1 MNKKNLKKL
10 IFVIIFISILVSF
23 TLFIKN
29 YNKKNY
35 SESITF
41 VKRIIKEKYDE
52 VIYNE
57 ESDCFYAY
65 YLEDNL
71 YNYDIYDI
79 NGNNIYSFES
89 NEKLDIVSIRKKYF
103 IVKKDK
109 FILYDNEFK
118 EITYSD
124 NIKALSNK
132 LILVDNK
139 IIDISRKVVFDNID
153 RVNNY
158 GDNNY
163 FLLNNNILI
172 NKSGEILLDGYNVV
186 EEVDNDIHSAFLI
199 VKKDKYYTFLSSFDD
214 ILGDGFDSYYIK
226 DDVLYTFDSNNKY
239 KIYKNGL
246 RKKIITYNISKD
258 ITNNY
263 QYDLSKIMYDKYLFV
278 IEKKSNHFGLL
289 NIDNNRFTKISN
301 TINTYKKISDRY
313 YLLQDGMKNKIYD
326 IQNNKVVFESK
337 YNLDNSLI
345 YSDYY
350 VIKNYDSYSLYDSK
364 WNKIIDSDNQIILL
378 DKKIKYG
385 TINNIIT
392 IYDLE
397 TKKQFNASKFNIN
410 NKEYYKYNDGS
421 NYYIVRSDGTVKYKS
436 KNNIIYDEKNIIIL
450 NNKNITINNLV
461 ENKMNTYEVNNP
473 KLLSTTIYRNSIIIK
488 NFNSI
493 EIINTFGENV
503 KKIKNIDIKSIINNH
518 NNGKLIMIVTKD
530 KDGKKLEGC
539 YIGE

>member
-57 ESDCFYAY
+57 ESDYFYAY
-65 YLEDNL
+65 YLEDNF

-132 LILVDNK
+132 LILVDNR

-473 KLLSTTIYRNSIIIK
+473 KLLNTTIYRNSIIIK
-488 NFNSI
+488 NSNSI

-503 KKIKNIDIKSIINNH
+503 KKIKNIDIKSIIRNH

>member
-57 ESDCFYAY
+57 ESDYFYAY

-473 KLLSTTIYRNSIIIK
+473 KLLNTTIYRNSIIIK
-488 NFNSI
+488 NSNSI

-503 KKIKNIDIKSIINNH
+503 KKIKNIDIKSIIRNH

>member
-57 ESDCFYAY
+57 ESDYFYAY
-65 YLEDNL
+65 YLEDNF

-132 LILVDNK
+132 LILVDNR

-258 ITNNY
+258 IINNY

-473 KLLSTTIYRNSIIIK
+473 KLLNTTIYRNSIIIK
-488 NFNSI
+488 NSNSI

-503 KKIKNIDIKSIINNH
+503 KKIKNIDIKSIIRNH